1 LSGHTPGLITL
12 QLLTRTDGAG
22 RRRLRESQV
31 SDLRFELGRNSWS
44 GRKRPS
50 PVRIS
55 TATPDQLDEWFH
67 HATDD
72 TPPCFSGGLNAA
84 AAPAVNV
91 TLGSKLVTRRGCF

>member
-1 LSGHTPGLITL
+1 M
-12 QLLTRTDGAG
+12 
-22 RRRLRESQV
+22 

-55 TATPDQLDEWFH
+55 TATPDRLDEWFH

-84 AAPAVNV
+84 AAPAVKV
-91 TLGSKLVTRRGCF
+91 TLGEQTGNTAGLFLEVSR